1 MFRFQLSLIEFAR
14 NQCAITDASSQEFN
28 PDDDNSLVKFMPEQ
42 EHALNLGGSMRLG
55 KHDITIVPRTLAD
68 KIYQNNKIQRRHRH
82 RYEFN
87 QDYRQIMEKKEWYYQ
102 VIPIW
107 VEELKFLKFL
117 QTSSFLPSSIIL
129 NLTVYQE
136 DQKKLLR
143 RL

>member
-1 MFRFQLSLIEFAR
+1 
-14 NQCAITDASSQEFN
+14 
-28 PDDDNSLVKFMPEQ
+28 MPEQ